1 MENEVMD
8 NVNVT
13 EETVTEEP
21 VVEET
26 NEVEGTDVRIV
37 EGRPVYGVLFDG
49 NFLAGVITTIVTFGL
64 VYAIKKYGRKAVDA
78 AKAWAAKRKQK
89 RDLN

>member
-13 EETVTEEP
+13 EEVTTEEP

-64 VYAIKKYGRKAVDA
+64 VYAIKKYGLKVVNA
-78 AKAWAAKRKQK
+78 AKNWWAKRKQK